1 MNLTSIA
8 AIYKF
13 EMARSFRTKNESILA
28 PVLSTVL
35 YFVVFG
41 TAIGGRMPEID
52 GVSYGAFIVPG
63 LMMLTILN
71 QSVSNAAFGIYM
83 PRFSGT
89 IYEILSAPISYV
101 EILAGYVGAA
111 ATKSFMIAL
120 IILVTSTFFVDLE
133 IKHPFLMLLFLV
145 LTCVTFSL
153 LGFII
158 GVWADGFPKLQSIPL
173 LIITPLSFLGGSF
186 YSINMLPEI
195 WQKISLLNPVLYL
208 INGFR
213 WSFYETSDV
222 SLITCLA
229 AILLFLFICI
239 FVVSRIF
246 KTGYRI
252 KA

>member
-13 EMARSFRTKNESILA
+13 EMARSFRTKNESIIA

-101 EILAGYVGAA
+101 EILVGYVGAA

-133 IKHPFLMLLFLV
+133 IKHPLLMLLFLV

>member
-41 TAIGGRMPEID
+41 TAIGGRMPEIE

-63 LMMLTILN
+63 LIMLTILN

-89 IYEILSAPISYV
+89 IYEILSAPISYI

-120 IILVTSTFFVDLE
+120 IILITSTFFVDLE
-133 IKHPFLMLLFLV
+133 IKHPLLMLLFLV

-173 LIITPLSFLGGSF
+173 LVITPLSFLGGSF

-195 WQKISLLNPVLYL
+195 WQKISLANPVLYL

-222 SLITCLA
+222 SLLTCLSA
-229 AILLFLFICI
+229 VLIFLCICI

>member
-1 MNLTSIA
+1 MNFRSIA

-13 EMARSFRTKNESILA
+13 EMARTFRTIGESIFA

-41 TAIGGRMPEID
+41 TAIGSRMPEID

-71 QSVSNAAFGIYM
+71 QSVSNAAFAIYM

-101 EILAGYVGAA
+101 EILIGYVGAA
-111 ATKSFMIAL
+111 ATKSMMVGL
-120 IILVTSTFFVDLE
+120 IILLTSFFFVDLKIE
-133 IKHPFLMLLFLV
+133 HPLWMVLFL
-145 LTCVTFSL
+145 LITSITFSL

-158 GVWADGFPKLQSIPL
+158 GVWADGFQKLQSIPL
-173 LIITPLSFLGGSF
+173 LVITPLSFLGGSF
-186 YSINMLPEI
+186 YSINMLPEF
-195 WQKISLLNPVLYL
+195 WQKISMINPVFYL

-213 WSFYETSDV
+213 WSFQESSDV
-222 SLITCLA
+222 SLPISLA
-229 AILLFLFICI
+229 AVSLFLCICI
-239 FVVSRIF
+239 FIVHRIF

-252 KA
+252 KS